1 MKNLI
6 CRSRK
11 MRLHSIALQLSEPS
25 PRTTGNSWKVRA
37 VGGFFGLTTEWPQ
50 PHSLTHRKGC
60 TCRSYRRRLTER
72 SGLITQNNDLTG
84 SQRGHCMC
92 ILKTKYI
99 QKALQRVRV
108 CICDCVREA
117 IYQSLRELMVC
128 LRSSEFEPPWLAPP
142 NFWPLLDHW
151 SEVESQRSPPRPIR
165 SVNSPCCRD
174 HRLTCCHADKAGH
187 RQDRKLRQGP
197 RNTRSYTYTH
207 LSDRSQINNSLHS
220 RLSSSR
226 FLLRYLEHNRIAGCF
241 IMVWTCWK
249 RGRAEMCVKQ
259 RGRTGVCGRLSVF
272 VEKERIVWETDPLD
286 KRLFFGGGLTA
297 DSHPSLAPLL
307 IPLTLYCTYCEPCE
321 CVLLCLRHQ
330 PPWCPAITL

>member
-1 MKNLI
+1 MCASASVTACVKLFI
-6 CRSRK
+6 KVWES
-11 MRLHSIALQLSEPS
+11 
-25 PRTTGNSWKVRA
+25 SW
-37 VGGFFGLTTEWPQ
+37 
-50 PHSLTHRKGC
+50 C
-60 TCRSYRRRLTER
+60 
-72 SGLITQNNDLTG
+72 
-84 SQRGHCMC
+84 
-92 ILKTKYI
+92 
-99 QKALQRVRV
+99 V
-108 CICDCVREA
+108 CVH
-117 IYQSLRELMVC
+117 QSLSHLD
-128 LRSSEFEPPWLAPP
+128 SPPP

-286 KRLFFGGGLTA
+286 KRLFFGGGGLTA

>member
-1 MKNLI
+1 MFAFI
-6 CRSRK
+6 RVW
-11 MRLHSIALQLSEPS
+11 A
-25 PRTTGNSWKVRA
+25 T
-37 VGGFFGLTTEWPQ
+37 LT
-50 PHSLTHRKGC
+50 R
-60 TCRSYRRRLTER
+60 
-72 SGLITQNNDLTG
+72 
-84 SQRGHCMC
+84 
-92 ILKTKYI
+92 
-99 QKALQRVRV
+99 
-108 CICDCVREA
+108 
-117 IYQSLRELMVC
+117 
-128 LRSSEFEPPWLAPP
+128 PP

-165 SVNSPCCRD
+165 SVNSSCCCD

-249 RGRAEMCVKQ
+249 RGRAEMCVC
-259 RGRTGVCGRLSVF
+259 VWS
-272 VEKERIVWETDPLD
+272 KEAGQVYAADFQCLWKRRESVWETAPLD
-286 KRLFFGGGLTA
+286 KSLFLGGGGLTA

-321 CVLLCLRHQ
+321 CVLLCLTETSAPMMPSNHALRQ
-330 PPWCPAITL
+330 KYRESGGRAEADETIRDRESEREITPHNRWMT